1 MLRLCSRHRINAR
14 NGSPTDYEIENLRQ
28 DHYSAYEEAQ
38 NFRRLIYELAKIHR
52 EIQVDENII
61 RVTTPR
67 K

>member
-1 MLRLCSRHRINAR
+1 MHEMDLQQIMRLRNSDKIITL
-14 NGSPTDYEIENLRQ
+14 
-28 DHYSAYEEAQ
+28 AYEEAQ

>member
-14 NGSPTDYEIENLRQ
+14 NGSPTDYEIEKLRQ

>member
-14 NGSPTDYEIENLRQ
+14 NGSPTDYEIENLHQ